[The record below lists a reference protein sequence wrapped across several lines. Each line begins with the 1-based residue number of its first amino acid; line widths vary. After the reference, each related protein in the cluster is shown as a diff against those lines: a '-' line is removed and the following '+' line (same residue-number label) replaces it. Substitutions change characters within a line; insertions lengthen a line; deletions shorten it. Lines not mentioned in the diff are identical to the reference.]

1 MNLTFSFLIWIT
13 TFVSLHPIHLAI
25 THVDFNPKSGSL
37 EITHKIFID
46 DFELA
51 LKLYDNEAFQLGT
64 EREVANADQFIKKY
78 IEKQFQLKVD
88 GKEVYGEYVGRESDL
103 EAIWI
108 YQEVKNVGKAEAIE
122 LDNNILLDLYDDQKN
137 ILHLKY
143 GAQKQSFLF
152 RKDQTVEKM
161 EIEQ

>member
-1 MNLTFSFLIWIT
+1 MNLTFSFLIWIS

-25 THVDFNPKSGSL
+25 SHVDFNPKTGSL

-46 DFELA
+46 DFEYA
-51 LKLYDNEAFQLGT
+51 LQLYDNESFQLGT
-64 EREVANADQFIKKY
+64 ERELPDADRYIKKY
-78 IEKQFQLKVD
+78 IESQFNIKVN
-88 GKEVYGEYVGRESDL
+88 GKKVYGEYVGRESDL

-108 YQEVKNVGKAEAIE
+108 YQEVKNVGAAQAIE
-122 LDNNILLDLYDDQKN
+122 LDNQILLDLYDDQKN

-143 GAQKQSFLF
+143 GQQKQSFLF